1 MLDKV
6 AAAGTPAEV
15 LAKLRAFV
23 DAGARHFV
31 FLPAVGATGDPDLLA
46 RRIVDEI
53 VPPLRDHAASRGK
66 ASPSHA

>member
-53 VPPLRDHAASRGK
+53 VPPLCDHAASRGK